1 MMTDG
6 RTRGS
11 LGAPS
16 GPDRRGPQVGVR
28 VHWLLQPS
36 AVDVAWWGLPR
47 TATLCLACCLNC
59 HQHGCGCDHHDDY
72 LGANIRVGV
81 GGKKGPPRRSCSR
94 RAGDLFCWLF
104 APLRSPNSTAGG
116 GVCHPNSQ
124 KGPQHQ
130 LRPTPTRAGLGGD
143 GWWHPRPHS
152 TRREAHAPD
161 PAVQVDNATKAKKNL
176 RVCALVCFSPCVSMS
191 VSVWPCVPV
200 RVRVCPCACVT
211 WWEPAGRARAVG
223 SVHGARRE
231 NPHFWSLPSQ
241 PPHHAPPK

>member
-1 MMTDG
+1 MPTFE
-6 RTRGS
+6 
-11 LGAPS
+11 L
-16 GPDRRGPQVGVR
+16 V
-28 VHWLLQPS
+28 L
-36 AVDVAWWGLPR
+36 
-47 TATLCLACCLNC
+47 
-59 HQHGCGCDHHDDY
+59 
-72 LGANIRVGV
+72 
-81 GGKKGPPRRSCSR
+81 GGKRVRPDGAAHGGPATCFVGFLHPC
-94 RAGDLFCWLF
+94 
-104 APLRSPNSTAGG
+104 APLTPQQGEAF
-116 GVCHPNSQ
+116 CHPNNSQ
-124 KGPQHQ
+124 NGPQHQ

-152 TRREAHAPD
+152 KRREAHAPD